1 LLALKNQ
8 PQPAAPYGERERK
21 EEDMLNLSSAKIIR
35 KLALLFALGMAL
47 IYLHRPDQAS
57 AQQSCLQACQAA
69 FSQCVTACDK
79 NTRCLSVCS
88 SELEAC
94 DYECLG
100 AKAR

>member
-1 LLALKNQ
+1 
-8 PQPAAPYGERERK
+8 
-21 EEDMLNLSSAKIIR
+21 MLNISSARIVR

-47 IYLHRPDQAS
+47 IYLHRPGEAP